1 MQLKSTFDPK
11 DVGCPARQP
20 VGMAIVQFSARLVDK
35 AQRLADLANTKLSPV
50 MARECQT
57 PPSEPTEDLPEY
69 SQLFHTLRS
78 SFLEMSAALD
88 SIEAALARVEL

>member
-1 MQLKSTFDPK
+1 M
-11 DVGCPARQP
+11 
-20 VGMAIVQFSARLVDK
+20 QFSVRLVDK

-57 PPSEPTEDLPEY
+57 LPSEPTEEDLPEY